1 LAAPQREAALRQVLR
16 YAERQHGNWSLIQQA
31 EVDVSLVEPDYI
43 IEGKIDLI
51 KGEGD
56 TVEIVD
62 FKSEKKPDMEKMRA
76 RLEQYRRQLHIYAHL
91 VEERTGKK
99 VSKMNLYYTGE
110 ESGVPTISFPY
121 TKSAIEGTMA
131 AFDDTVHRI
140 MKKDFHRCADDA
152 KICKNCDFKYFCK
165 SK

>member
-1 LAAPQREAALRQVLR
+1 MK
-16 YAERQHGNWSLIQQA
+16 
-31 EVDVSLVEPDYI
+31 PDYI

-51 KGEGD
+51 KGEGN

-62 FKSEKKPDMEKMRA
+62 FKSERKPDMEKMRK

-110 ESGVPTISFPY
+110 EDGVPTISFPY
-121 TKSAIEGTMA
+121 TKSAIEGTIE
-131 AFDDTVHRI
+131 AFDDTVHSI
-140 MKKDFHRCADDA
+140 MKKDFHKCADDS
-152 KICKNCDFKYFCK
+152 KVCKNCDFRHYCK
-165 SK
+165 NK